1 MNLKT
6 VCCILLFPFVRSLD
20 GLKFTTADK
29 KRKNR
34 IPVAVLDKNNTDCT
48 EPVPKRQCLD
58 KKEHMPVPTSDEQ
71 KVILAAK
78 RSQIV
83 VGVNQVTKSLEK
95 GILRA
100 VVVCLSAKPALLH
113 EHIQVLSA
121 TRGVHSIAVHGMSDA
136 IAPVL
141 GLKSAL
147 AIGLKVRPPIK
158 TSPQSL
164 DSFLLA

>member
-1 MNLKT
+1 MTLKT
-6 VCCILLFPFVRSLD
+6 VCCTLLFSSVRSLD
-20 GLKFTTADK
+20 GLKFTTANK

-34 IPVAVLDKNNTDCT
+34 ISVVVSDTSDTDCT

-58 KKEHMPVPTSDEQ
+58 EREHTPVPSSDEQ
-71 KVILAAK
+71 KLVQSVTSSIEAAK

-141 GLKSAL
+141 GLKSAM

-158 TSPQSL
+158 TSP
-164 DSFLLA
+164 

>member
-1 MNLKT
+1 MSLKT
-6 VCCILLFPFVRSLD
+6 VCCTLLFSSARSLD
-20 GLKFTTADK
+20 GLKFTADK

-34 IPVAVLDKNNTDCT
+34 TSVVVTDTNDTDCT
-48 EPVPKRQCLD
+48 EPVPKKQCLD
-58 KKEHMPVPTSDEQ
+58 ERERTLVPSSDEQ
-71 KVILAAK
+71 KLVQSVTSSNEAAK

-121 TRGVHSIAVHGMSDA
+121 TRGVHSIAVRGMSDA
-136 IAPVL
+136 VAPVL
-141 GLKSAL
+141 GLKSAM
-147 AIGLKVRPPIK
+147 AIGLKVI
-158 TSPQSL
+158 SP
-164 DSFLLA
+164 